1 MSKPSNKI
9 CPRCGK
15 GGYINYI
22 GQSNIYEAKC
32 YNCGYY
38 FAFGELDLY
47 EEKKPVTNADRIRQ
61 MTDEELAD
69 YLIRDV
75 EAEAVRR
82 SGRHLTAGEID
93 MAVNDCVSW
102 LKSPVKQEG
111 EGDV

>member
-61 MTDEELAD
+61 MTDVELAD
-69 YLIRDV
+69 WV
-75 EAEAVRR
+75 WGAE
-82 SGRHLTAGEID
+82 TAGR
-93 MAVNDCVSW
+93 AYGPRGKASW
-102 LKSPVKQEG
+102 LRWLKQEVDECG
-111 EGDV
+111 WR

>member
-1 MSKPSNKI
+1 MNCKNCKKQGCSLAGKNHEMSFECKA
-9 CPRCGK
+9 
-15 GGYINYI
+15 YI
-22 GQSNIYEAKC
+22 GK
-32 YNCGYY
+32 
-38 FAFGELDLY
+38 
-47 EEKKPVTNADRIRQ
+47 TNADRIRS